1 MPVYE
6 YQCGGC
12 GQRFDAFQSVH
23 AITEETACSH
33 CGAKKATRLMSA
45 FASKVV
51 GTHKPTFSEMK
62 AYNMLDQRMDKF
74 KKLPPIFGK
83 RTPVTPNT
91 TNASGSGSQGEGGS
105 GGA

>member
-12 GQRFDAFQSVH
+12 GQRFETFQSVH
-23 AITEETACSH
+23 ANPDDTKCSH

-51 GTHKPTFSEMK
+51 GTAKPTFREMK
-62 AYNMLDQRMDKF
+62 AYNMLNERMDKL
-74 KKLPPIFGK
+74 KKLPPMLGK
-83 RTPVTPNT
+83 RANLNPNM
-91 TNASGSGSQGEGGS
+91 TNPSGSGSSGDGGS
-105 GGA
+105 GGG